1 MPLKYV
7 GIDDRGRHR
16 YVRQRF
22 DPRFYTV
29 PDDLISHLRAHNAGH
44 SSRELLSERG
54 GPFSGMSK
62 IREVERDG
70 KKFVVLSSAAD
81 DQWAIE
87 VELTDDELGEIRALS
102 PEGAWQI
109 ARDIDARKDPPIE
122 LEE

>member
-7 GIDDRGRHR
+7 GVDDRGCHR
-16 YVRQRF
+16 YVRRRF
-22 DPRFYTV
+22 DPRFFTV
-29 PDDLISHLRAHNAGH
+29 PDDLISHLRAHNAGCG
-44 SSRELLSERG
+44 SRELLSEHG

-70 KKFVVLSSAAD
+70 KRFVVLSRNAE

-102 PEGAWQI
+102 PDEAWQI